1 MGRHCLLA
9 PTWAT
14 RRSRTRS
21 GRSRSAIT
29 MSSPPWDW
37 TGSAPSSVRAPPSPP
52 TSARFSNSGAPAAHA
67 SIRPRY
73 PPDPVAPTR
82 IADARDHETRTD
94 GLRSLRRALE
104 GPPGGP
110 RDDREI
116 PTPDP
121 DAPRDEPEAD
131 DPEEN
136 LGDDA
141 PNDAG
146 EPAKAPA
153 GPSARPLDAA
163 TVVRLFHTCSASL
176 ARALAD
182 PHPAVHAEACLATA
196 ALCAHCDGETMR
208 TFSPWVARDAWPTLL
223 TQLFGPRV
231 VSDRAHM
238 CAVACLGAC
247 RDPKLLEQV
256 ADAMERT
263 RDGTN
268 PLAAT
273 RLLDKVARILG
284 DWTSGALLDACKPHA
299 IRAIDAGLKHG
310 GLAVDGARTTT
321 NDRDSKF
328 HPKSA
333 AEEKYSPRRRTE
345 LLDPGVG
352 GGCVDATLVKTT
364 DSHPSTVAVRVA
376 AKAAFDVFEAAW
388 PKHAEGWLRDGME
401 PRWRRLVTHGVLET
415 PEESGTYAR
424 GGYPS
429 VPRGRTSAEVAEH
442 EREEAFAERRNKGSD
457 KGSNKGSTDRDPDA
471 SEDVD
476 ARRLTIPGNFQT
488 TPFQPPYAPL
498 RAKPTHKVVASHP
511 RPPPPKPLWV
521 DPPSPV
527 RRKFEAEKR
536 AEDERRGAPLA
547 EYYEAVRSRGGLS
560 ARECGVSTGS
570 FDPNDVA
577 KTAEESALYRDLEA
591 LDARM
596 ETLRVKSVGA
606 RMYEHYA
613 EAFYRPG
620 GATDSSE
627 ISAKRKVER
636 DRETERAWRGELGD
650 EEKLAPGDGKSAP
663 RDGESAGVVERARRD
678 AERLG
683 ADAGALPGFS
693 LDAAGRLRR
702 ITQPSLQSLRTAG
715 VNAKTPPKVSLA
727 TAALLGLPN
736 DRVASPGTKGVDERV
751 FTPSRTTEERA
762 RNLARIRAELSE
774 FRRDLEAAA
783 AADVPQGAGGR
794 KVGTRGQKV
803 GTLETGPW
811 RRDRDVA
818 AKAADAFEREVTAAN
833 EERDEAKVRKAAA
846 KSAVERHRIQH
857 ALKVKKLARENLEF
871 EERMFREA
879 EDERVRKEAEHAAAL
894 KALAFKARMETEMAG
909 TFALSAEE
917 LLAYPGLPNPYE
929 LGATSFAKKD
939 QKDQKDA
946 DKRTTDK
953 KPAAGPKAGPKA
965 GPMAWGGRDKS
976 PAAAR
981 AERARAAEKERHERD
996 REARRRLSAA
1006 TAKASA
1012 GGARDREGGRGTK
1025 EGARV
1030 SWDENLE
1037 RTEGGSSADAD
1048 AGRGKKGGEAEFD
1061 SRPLREKVPIGRS
1074 Y

>member
-1 MGRHCLLA
+1 
-9 PTWAT
+9 
-14 RRSRTRS
+14 
-21 GRSRSAIT
+21 

-37 TGSAPSSVRAPPSPP
+37 TGSALSSVRAPPSPP
-52 TSARFSNSGAPAAHA
+52 TSARFSNSGAPAAHPSA
-67 SIRPRY
+67 PV
-73 PPDPVAPTR
+73 PQPDPVAPTR

-94 GLRSLRRALE
+94 GLRSLRRALS
-104 GPPGGP
+104 GSPGGP
-110 RDDREI
+110 RDGREI
-116 PTPDP
+116 PTPHP
-121 DAPRDEPEAD
+121 PEAD
-131 DPEEN
+131 SPEEN

-141 PNDAG
+141 DPNDDAG

-153 GPSARPLDAA
+153 DRPSDRPLDAATVVDRPLDAA

-182 PHPAVHAEACLATA
+182 PHPAVHAEACLAAA
-196 ALCAHCDGETMR
+196 ALCAECDGESMR
-208 TFSPWVARDAWPTLL
+208 TFSPWVARDAWPTLVA
-223 TQLFGPRV
+223 QLFGPRV

-238 CAVACLGAC
+238 CMVACLGAC

-256 ADAMERT
+256 ADAIERAT
-263 RDGTN
+263 GPDNPN

-284 DWTSGALLDACKPHA
+284 DWPSGALLDACKPHA
-299 IRAIDAGLKHG
+299 IRAIDAGMKHG
-310 GLAVDGARTTT
+310 GLAVDGARKTC
-321 NDRDSKF
+321 DDERRDANVS
-328 HPKSA
+328 KSA
-333 AEEKYSPRRRTE
+333 AEENRNPRRYSPRRRTE
-345 LLDPGVG
+345 LLDPGAG
-352 GGCVDATLVKTT
+352 GGCVDATLAKTT

-388 PKHAEGWLRDGME
+388 PKHAERWVRGGME

-415 PEESGTYAR
+415 PEESGAYAR

-429 VPRGRTSAEVAEH
+429 VPRGRTSATVAEH
-442 EREEAFAERRNKGSD
+442 EREEAFAERQREDVKRLNGRSA
-457 KGSNKGSTDRDPDA
+457 DRDPDA

-476 ARRLTIPGNFQT
+476 ARRLTIPGNFRT

-498 RAKPTHKVVASHP
+498 RAKPVHKVVASHP
-511 RPPPPKPLWV
+511 KPPPPKPLWV

-527 RRKFEAEKR
+527 RRKLEAEKR

-577 KTAEESALYRDLEA
+577 KTAEESALYRDLRA

-596 ETLRVKSVGA
+596 ENLRVKSVGA

-620 GATDSSE
+620 GATESSE
-627 ISAKRKVER
+627 VSARRKVER
-636 DRETERAWRGELGD
+636 DRETERARN
-650 EEKLAPGDGKSAP
+650 LAARA
-663 RDGESAGVVERARRD
+663 RDGADANADVDEKSAGVVERARRD

-683 ADAGALPGFS
+683 ADAGAVPGYS

-702 ITQPSLQSLRTAG
+702 ITRPSLEPLRTAG
-715 VNAKTPPKVSLA
+715 VCAKTPPKTSLA

-736 DRVASPGTKGVDERV
+736 DRVASPGTKGIDEHGA
-751 FTPSRTTEERA
+751 TPSRTTEERA
-762 RNLARIRAELSE
+762 RNLARIRAELAE
-774 FRRDLEAAA
+774 FRRDLDRVA
-783 AADVPQGAGGR
+783 AAD
-794 KVGTRGQKV
+794 GT
-803 GTLETGPW
+803 
-811 RRDRDVA
+811 DVA
-818 AKAADAFEREVTAAN
+818 AESIEVGPWKRDRERTAKADAAFEREVAAAN
-833 EERDEAKVRKAAA
+833 EERDELRVRKAAA
-846 KSAVERHRIQH
+846 VSAVERHRIQH

-909 TFALSAEE
+909 TYALSAEE
-917 LLAYPGLPNPYE
+917 LLAYPGPPNPYE

-939 QKDQKDA
+939 QNVEQPALEQQRSRREDGDDA
-946 DKRTTDK
+946 DTR
-953 KPAAGPKAGPKA
+953 KPATGKAGPKA
-965 GPMAWGGRDKS
+965 WGERDKS

-981 AERARAAEKERHERD
+981 AERSRAAEKERHERD
-996 REARRRLSAA
+996 REARRRSAA
-1006 TAKASA
+1006 VAARVSA
-1012 GGARDREGGRGTK
+1012 AARARARDGEGLGGGGTK

-1037 RTEGGSSADAD
+1037 RTELAA
-1048 AGRGKKGGEAEFD
+1048 RGKPAEFD

>member
-1 MGRHCLLA
+1 MGDEEESDSLETVEERDYDVLSAVGLDRLRAKLGTRA
-9 PTWAT
+9 PFPPDVRAIFELWRA
-14 RRSRTRS
+14 SRAS
-21 GRSRSAIT
+21 LRSRSQ
-29 MSSPPWDW
+29 
-37 TGSAPSSVRAPPSPP
+37 
-52 TSARFSNSGAPAAHA
+52 
-67 SIRPRY
+67 
-73 PPDPVAPTR
+73 PDPVAPTR

-94 GLRSLRRALE
+94 GLRSLRRALS
-104 GPPGGP
+104 GSPGGP
-110 RDDREI
+110 RDGREI
-116 PTPDP
+116 PTPHP
-121 DAPRDEPEAD
+121 PEAD
-131 DPEEN
+131 SPEEN

-141 PNDAG
+141 DPNDDAG

-153 GPSARPLDAA
+153 DRPSDRPLDAATVVDRPLDAA

-182 PHPAVHAEACLATA
+182 PHPAVHAEACLAAA
-196 ALCAHCDGETMR
+196 ALCAECDGESMR
-208 TFSPWVARDAWPTLL
+208 TFSPWVARDAWPTLVA
-223 TQLFGPRV
+223 QLFGPRV

-238 CAVACLGAC
+238 CMVACLGAC

-256 ADAMERT
+256 ADAIERAT
-263 RDGTN
+263 GPDNPN

-284 DWTSGALLDACKPHA
+284 DWPSGALLDACKPHA
-299 IRAIDAGLKHG
+299 IRAIDAGMKHG
-310 GLAVDGARTTT
+310 GLAVDGARRTC
-321 NDRDSKF
+321 DDERRDANFS
-328 HPKSA
+328 KSA
-333 AEEKYSPRRRTE
+333 AEENRNPRRYSPRRRTE
-345 LLDPGVG
+345 LLDPGAG
-352 GGCVDATLVKTT
+352 GGCVDATLAKTT

-388 PKHAEGWLRDGME
+388 PKHAEGWIRGGME

-415 PEESGTYAR
+415 PEESGAYAR

-429 VPRGRTSAEVAEH
+429 VPRGRTSATVAEH
-442 EREEAFAERRNKGSD
+442 EREEAFAERQREDVKRLNGRSA
-457 KGSNKGSTDRDPDA
+457 DRDPDA

-476 ARRLTIPGNFQT
+476 ARRLTIPGNFPT

-498 RAKPTHKVVASHP
+498 RAKPVHKVVASHP
-511 RPPPPKPLWV
+511 KPPPPKPLWV

-527 RRKFEAEKR
+527 RRKLEAEKR

-577 KTAEESALYRDLEA
+577 KTAEESALYRDLRA

-596 ETLRVKSVGA
+596 ENLRVKSVGA

-620 GATDSSE
+620 GATESSE
-627 ISAKRKVER
+627 VSARRKVER
-636 DRETERAWRGELGD
+636 DRETERARD
-650 EEKLAPGDGKSAP
+650 LAARA
-663 RDGESAGVVERARRD
+663 RDGSDADADVDEKSAGVVDRARRD

-683 ADAGALPGFS
+683 ADAGAVPGYS

-702 ITQPSLQSLRTAG
+702 ITRPSLESLRTAG
-715 VNAKTPPKVSLA
+715 VRAKTPPKTSLA

-736 DRVASPGTKGVDERV
+736 DRVASPGTKGVDEHGA
-751 FTPSRTTEERA
+751 TPSRTTEERA
-762 RNLARIRAELSE
+762 RNLARIRAELAE
-774 FRRDLEAAA
+774 FRRDLDRVAATDGGDRA
-783 AADVPQGAGGR
+783 AEIEV
-794 KVGTRGQKV
+794 
-803 GTLETGPW
+803 GPW
-811 RRDRDVA
+811 KRDRERT
-818 AKAADAFEREVTAAN
+818 AKADAAFEREVAAAN
-833 EERDEAKVRKAAA
+833 EERDELRVRKAAA
-846 KSAVERHRIQH
+846 VSAVERHRIQH

-909 TFALSAEE
+909 TYALSAEE
-917 LLAYPGLPNPYE
+917 LLAYPGPPNPYE

-939 QKDQKDA
+939 QNVEQPARQQQQRSRREDGEDA
-946 DKRTTDK
+946 DDTR
-953 KPAAGPKAGPKA
+953 KPATGKAGPKA
-965 GPMAWGGRDKS
+965 WGERDKS
-976 PAAAR
+976 PAAVR
-981 AERARAAEKERHERD
+981 AERSRAAEKERHERD
-996 REARRRLSAA
+996 REARRRSAA
-1006 TAKASA
+1006 VAARASA
-1012 GGARDREGGRGTK
+1012 AARARARDGEGLGGGGTK

-1037 RTEGGSSADAD
+1037 RTELAA
-1048 AGRGKKGGEAEFD
+1048 RGKPAEFD